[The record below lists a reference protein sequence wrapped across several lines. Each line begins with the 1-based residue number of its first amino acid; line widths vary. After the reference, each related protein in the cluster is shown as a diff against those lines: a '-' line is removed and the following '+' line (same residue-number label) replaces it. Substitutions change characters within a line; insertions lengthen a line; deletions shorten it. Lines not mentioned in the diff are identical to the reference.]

1 MKPALDAISGL
12 SLTASNYEEVI
23 AILKKWFR
31 NKQQIINCH
40 MDILVNVSPVINE
53 DTRKLR
59 ELYDTLES
67 DVRCLKLLGLP
78 YASGSHG
85 SLLSSFTG
93 IMNKLPQELRLIISR
108 EIKDQEWHLNTIM
121 RVLEN
126 ELEARE
132 RAVHHDESQLSK
144 SSVMKPESL
153 ILIQYCM
160 SSVEPGHVQS
170 SQALLERNVVSEE
183 DETYAKSMLGGVEE
197 TSSSEQKVLG
207 VRWNPL

>member
-12 SLTASNYEEVI
+12 SLTASNYEEAI

-78 YASGSHG
+78 SGSHG
-85 SLLSSFTG
+85 SLLSSITG

-153 ILIQYCM
+153 ILICLVLNLGMYSHPKLFWKGMLCRKRARLM
-160 SSVEPGHVQS
+160 LRACLVE
-170 SQALLERNVVSEE
+170 
-183 DETYAKSMLGGVEE
+183 
-197 TSSSEQKVLG
+197 
-207 VRWNPL
+207 